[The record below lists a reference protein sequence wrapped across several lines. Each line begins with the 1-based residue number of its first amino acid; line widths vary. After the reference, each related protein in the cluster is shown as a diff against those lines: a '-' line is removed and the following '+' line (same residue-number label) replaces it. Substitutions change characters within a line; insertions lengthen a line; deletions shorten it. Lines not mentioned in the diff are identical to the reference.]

1 MHCQKEIRSLTIK
14 IKSDM
19 EMKVTY
25 VARYETETCD
35 NELRTLETNSCILC
49 VFDNITEAQQYA
61 EQYYNKDC
69 SENARIQIDK
79 NKKEKLF
86 IKITDKITYQET
98 QTIEF
103 RTLII
108 EGAILNSGS
117 TALEDIQD
125 RMME

>member
-1 MHCQKEIRSLTIK
+1 
-14 IKSDM
+14 M

-25 VARYETETCD
+25 VARYETEICD
-35 NELRTLETNSCILC
+35 NELRTLQTNSFILC

-61 EQYYNKDC
+61 EQYYDKDC
-69 SENARIQIDK
+69 GKDASIQVKK
-79 NKKEKLF
+79 NKKGGLF
-86 IKITDKITYQET
+86 IKVKDKMVDRET

-108 EGAILNSGS
+108 EGAILNSGN

-125 RMME
+125 IITK